1 MKQIISESGDDFLQW
16 LAQYLVMKR
25 VTVEQNFQPLYNNFL
40 VSIDEENLNE
50 YVEKETFRNVDIL
63 LRSDKR
69 QAVANFGD
77 RQLLKNLGH
86 WLGVI
91 TIGRDKPIL
100 AKDLD
105 LKFLLLE
112 AFYKGQQELLY
123 VVPFV
128 VKTLLASSKS
138 SVFFYCYFINLFFF
152 Y

>member
-1 MKQIISESGDDFLQW
+1 MAEGGDDFIHW

-25 VTVEQNFQPLYNNFL
+25 VTVEQNFQPLYNLFL
-40 VSIDEENLNE
+40 ITISEEKLDE
-50 YVEKETFRNVDIL
+50 YVKKETFRNVDIL

-69 QAVANFGD
+69 QAVSNFGD

-86 WLGVI
+86 WLGII

-105 LKFLLLE
+105 LKYLLLA

-123 VVPFV
+123 IVPFV
-128 VKTLLASSKS
+128 VKTLLASNKSKVRFHIS
-138 SVFFYCYFINLFFF
+138 FNNTT
-152 Y
+152 